1 MQPLRVARCLSHR
14 CRAVLTSR
22 STVAAAAAAGC
33 CAAHTAASISSR
45 GMATKTKAKKPD
57 NEKLTHSVATAI
69 AMVQANARAQR
80 RNFVESLELALVL
93 GVDPRKPNQ
102 AVRGAVTLPHGT
114 GKEVRVA
121 VFARGAEAEAALAA
135 GASRVGAEDL
145 MEDIMAG
152 KIDFERLIATPDMM
166 PLVGRVARVL
176 GPRGLMPNP
185 KLGTI
190 TKDTAPAVRASKG
203 GQVSG
208 RVAAHLLH
216 GTGRCVSGRFC
227 RTPRPMLMRYDCIVV
242 LRSMRRTWHPVKG
255 WRVSNAGPGSC
266 AAVASPERCRLRH
279 THHAAMH
286 LHGVRSGLVFN
297 CCSALYSRSLS

>member
-1 MQPLRVARCLSHR
+1 
-14 CRAVLTSR
+14 
-22 STVAAAAAAGC
+22 
-33 CAAHTAASISSR
+33 
-45 GMATKTKAKKPD
+45 MATKTKAKKPD

-203 GQVSG
+203 GQVQYRAFKDGQVLAGLGKVNFTHEQLMDNVRAFMLAISTSKPEG
-208 RVAAHLLH
+208 AKGKYMKQAYMSSSMGKGVPVTIA
-216 GTGRCVSGRFC
+216 TIDPSNGRF
-227 RTPRPMLMRYDCIVV
+227 MLITQEEKAMLAREQAEQAAQEA
-242 LRSMRRTWHPVKG
+242 SAAAAAAAAAEAAAAA
-255 WRVSNAGPGSC
+255 SAEAA
-266 AAVASPERCRLRH
+266 AAVAAEGAE
-279 THHAAMH
+279 HAEA
-286 LHGVRSGLVFN
+286 RS
-297 CCSALYSRSLS
+297 ATAAA